1 MDQINSKQEKVKS
14 SIFFYPKGQL
24 NLWSVVKSG
33 NISNSSK
40 LSIISLL
47 GKKIYVCFLLHLK
60 KNIRV
65 GRSLLF
71 YLHVFIFYFIF
82 HFPDFTKKHN
92 RCAVCTKYITKRCLF
107 FGAIYLQHRM
117 HVLL

>member
-14 SIFFYPKGQL
+14 SIILDPKGQL

-40 LSIISLL
+40 LSSMSLL
-47 GKKIYVCFLLHLK
+47 GQEICVFPVTSKK
-60 KNIRV
+60 KNRV

-71 YLHVFIFYFIF
+71 YFFLIIFSFSLIL
-82 HFPDFTKKHN
+82 PRNTTD
-92 RCAVCTKYITKRCLF
+92 VLF
-107 FGAIYLQHRM
+107 ARSI
-117 HVLL
+117 